1 VSDMSVENEERNDKP
16 LEESGEQ
23 SSQIRER
30 KLMLKITKS
39 SYFMPQTEWILE
51 PGEYIVGRY
60 PSNDIVLPDP
70 FISRRHAR
78 VFYRDG
84 EWFIEDLDSTNGTI
98 VNNENIKGKGPRR
111 ISDGDEIIIG
121 LTVIVSK
128 IL

>member
-1 VSDMSVENEERNDKP
+1 
-16 LEESGEQ
+16 EESSKQ